1 MFIWLASYPKSGNT
15 LVRAMLASYFFSSN
29 GNFNFDLLINI
40 RQFPANHFFKKFGIN
55 INDDNEILK
64 NYIEAQSRINNKSSV
79 QFLKTHS
86 SFNKFNDYSFT
97 SLDVTLGDIYII
109 RDPRTLIESLSRHYQ
124 CSIEQSLDYML
135 KGLLLKRNKDH
146 PMTIVGSW
154 LENYKSWKSLNFDNR
169 YMLVK
174 YEDLIEKKEET
185 FVKILKFIQKL
196 SKSSVLINPKKIENI
211 LESTTFE
218 NMQKLEK
225 KFGFKESPVD
235 NNTGERI
242 AFFKVGPKNKYKKV
256 IDSKIIDKIET
267 SFFKELKD
275 LGYL

>member
-15 LVRAMLASYFFSSN
+15 LLRAMLASYFFSSN

-64 NYIEAQSRINNKSSV
+64 NYIEVQSRINNKSSV

-97 SLDVTLGDIYII
+97 SLDVTLGAIYII
-109 RDPRTLIESLSRHYQ
+109 RYPITLIESFSRHYQ
-124 CSIEQSLDYML
+124 CSIEQSLDYIL
-135 KGLLLKRNKDH
+135 NGLLLKRNEVH

-154 LENYKSWKSLNFDNR
+154 LENYKSWKSFNFDNR

-174 YEDLIEKKEET
+174 YEDLINKKEET
-185 FVKILKFIQKL
+185 FVKILKFIQRL
-196 SKSSVLINPKKIENI
+196 SKSNIPINLKKIENT
-211 LESTTFE
+211 LVSTEFE

-225 KFGFKESPVD
+225 KFGFKESPIDVK
-235 NNTGERI
+235 TGERI
-242 AFFKVGPKNKYKKV
+242 VFFEVGPKNNYKKV
-256 IDSKIIDKIET
+256 VDSKIINKIET
-267 SFFKELKD
+267 SFFKELKE

>member
-64 NYIEAQSRINNKSSV
+64 NYIEVQSRINNKSSV

-97 SLDVTLGDIYII
+97 SLDVTLGAIYII

-124 CSIEQSLDYML
+124 CSIEQSLDYIL
-135 KGLLLKRNKDH
+135 NGLLLKRNEVH

-154 LENYKSWKSLNFDNR
+154 LENYKSWKSFNFDNR

-174 YEDLIEKKEET
+174 YEDLINKKEET
-185 FVKILKFIQKL
+185 FVKILKFIQRL
-196 SKSSVLINPKKIENI
+196 SKSNIPINLKKIENT
-211 LESTTFE
+211 LVSTEFE

-225 KFGFKESPVD
+225 KFGFKESPIDVK
-235 NNTGERI
+235 TGERI
-242 AFFKVGPKNKYKKV
+242 VFFEVGPKNNYKKV
-256 IDSKIIDKIET
+256 VDSKIINKIET
-267 SFFKELKD
+267 SFFKELKE

>member
-29 GNFNFDLLINI
+29 GNFNFDLLKNI

-64 NYIEAQSRINNKSSV
+64 NYIEVQSRINNKSSV

-97 SLDVTLGDIYII
+97 SLDVTLGAIYII
-109 RDPRTLIESLSRHYQ
+109 RDPRTLIESFSRHYQ
-124 CSIEQSLDYML
+124 CSIEQSLDYIL
-135 KGLLLKRNKDH
+135 NGLLLKRNEVH
-146 PMTIVGSW
+146 SMTIVGSW
-154 LENYKSWKSLNFDNR
+154 LGNYKSWKSFNFDNR

-174 YEDLIEKKEET
+174 YEDLINKKEET
-185 FVKILKFIQKL
+185 FVKILKFIQRL
-196 SKSSVLINPKKIENI
+196 SKSNIPINLKKIENT
-211 LESTTFE
+211 LVSTEFE

-225 KFGFKESPVD
+225 KFGFKESPIDVK
-235 NNTGERI
+235 TGERI
-242 AFFKVGPKNKYKKV
+242 VFFEVGPKNNYKKV
-256 IDSKIIDKIET
+256 VDSKIINKIET
-267 SFFKELKD
+267 SFFKELKE

>member
-55 INDDNEILK
+55 INDDNEMLK
-64 NYIEAQSRINNKSSV
+64 NYIEVQSRINNKSSV

-97 SLDVTLGDIYII
+97 SLDVTLGAIYII
-109 RDPRTLIESLSRHYQ
+109 RDPRTLIESFSRHYQ
-124 CSIEQSLDYML
+124 CSIEQSLDYIL
-135 KGLLLKRNKDH
+135 NGLLLKRNEVH

-154 LENYKSWKSLNFDNR
+154 LENYKSWKSFNFDNR

-174 YEDLIEKKEET
+174 YEDLINKKEET
-185 FVKILKFIQKL
+185 FVKILKFIQRL
-196 SKSSVLINPKKIENI
+196 SKSNIPINLKKIENT
-211 LESTTFE
+211 LVSTEFE

-225 KFGFKESPVD
+225 KFGFKESPIDVK
-235 NNTGERI
+235 TGERI
-242 AFFKVGPKNKYKKV
+242 VFFEVGPKNNYKKV
-256 IDSKIIDKIET
+256 VDSKIINKIET
-267 SFFKELKD
+267 SFFKELKE

>member
-64 NYIEAQSRINNKSSV
+64 NYIEVQSRINNKSSV

-97 SLDVTLGDIYII
+97 SLDVTLGAIYII
-109 RDPRTLIESLSRHYQ
+109 RDPRTLIESFSRHYQ
-124 CSIEQSLDYML
+124 CSIEQSLDQML
-135 KGLLLKRNKDH
+135 NGLLLEKNEVH
-146 PMTIVGSW
+146 SMTMVGSW

-174 YEDLIEKKEET
+174 YEDLINNKEET
-185 FVKILKFIQKL
+185 FVKILKFIKRF
-196 SKSSVLINPKKIENI
+196 SKFNILINPKKIENT
-211 LESTTFE
+211 LETTKFE

-225 KFGFKESPVD
+225 KFGFEESPID
-235 NNTGERI
+235 NKTGKKI
-242 AFFKVGPKNKYKKV
+242 VFFEVGPKAKYKKV
-256 IDSKIIDKIET
+256 VDPRIINKIET
-267 SFFKELKD
+267 SLFRELKG

>member
-29 GNFNFDLLINI
+29 GNFNFDLLKNI
-40 RQFPANHFFKKFGIN
+40 RQFPVNHFFKKFGIN

-64 NYIEAQSRINNKSSV
+64 NYIEVQSRINNKSSV

-97 SLDVTLGDIYII
+97 SLDVTLGAIYII
-109 RDPRTLIESLSRHYQ
+109 RDPRTLIESFSRHYQ
-124 CSIEQSLDYML
+124 CSIEQSLDYIL
-135 KGLLLKRNKDH
+135 NGLLLKRNEVH

-154 LENYKSWKSLNFDNR
+154 LENYKSWKSFNFDNR

-174 YEDLIEKKEET
+174 YEDLINKKEET
-185 FVKILKFIQKL
+185 FVKILKFIQRL
-196 SKSSVLINPKKIENI
+196 SKSNIPINLKKIENT
-211 LESTTFE
+211 LVSTEFE

-225 KFGFKESPVD
+225 KFGFKESPIDVK
-235 NNTGERI
+235 TGERI
-242 AFFKVGPKNKYKKV
+242 VFFEVGPKNNYKKV
-256 IDSKIIDKIET
+256 VDSKIINKIET
-267 SFFKELKD
+267 SFFKELKE

>member
-64 NYIEAQSRINNKSSV
+64 NYIEVQSRINNKSSV

-97 SLDVTLGDIYII
+97 SLDVTLGAIYII
-109 RDPRTLIESLSRHYQ
+109 RDPRTLIESFSRHYQ
-124 CSIEQSLDYML
+124 CSIEQSLDYIL
-135 KGLLLKRNKDH
+135 NGLLLKRNEVH

-154 LENYKSWKSLNFDNR
+154 LENYKSWKSFNFDNR

-174 YEDLIEKKEET
+174 YEDLINKKEET
-185 FVKILKFIQKL
+185 FVKILKFIQRL
-196 SKSSVLINPKKIENI
+196 SKSNIPINLKKIENT
-211 LESTTFE
+211 LVSTEFE

-225 KFGFKESPVD
+225 KFGFKESPIDVK
-235 NNTGERI
+235 TGERI
-242 AFFKVGPKNKYKKV
+242 VFFEVGPKNNYKKV
-256 IDSKIIDKIET
+256 VDSKIINKIET
-267 SFFKELKD
+267 SFFKELKE